1 MVLKFLIRYFMNNEQ
16 MVNKLAESYP
26 VRRLAQI
33 CVSIFLQGK
42 NNLRSEKLD
51 SESLKKFAAKLK
63 KQLEDSN
70 NQMKK

>member
-1 MVLKFLIRYFMNNEQ
+1 MVLRIILRYLMNNERL
-16 MVNKLAESYP
+16 VNKIADSYP

-42 NNLRSEKLD
+42 HTLQSEKFD
-51 SESLKKFAAKLK
+51 SEILKKFAEKLK